1 MLTPSSHPLSAF
13 SPFPPAP
20 SCGRCCLVCV
30 AMAPCGHFEASHA
43 ASCVLFT
50 EGSWQDWGSV
60 TQNRRSMT
68 AAVRTGAQDSTAL
81 SNTHEVTVASP
92 TLRRGTVADLTTLDF
107 LFFVLVFGSLWP
119 ALFLFIFFLTC
130 RLIFTRNHFFGNET
144 GVFPHIMHINGYQW
158 LSV

>member
-13 SPFPPAP
+13 SLPAP

-30 AMAPCGHFEASHA
+30 AMAPCGHFAASRA

-68 AAVRTGAQDSTAL
+68 AAVWTGAQDSTAL
-81 SNTHEVTVASP
+81 SVTHEVTVALP
-92 TLRRGTVADLTTLDF
+92 TLRRGTVADLTASDF
-107 LFFVLVFGSLWP
+107 LVFLLVFGSLWP
-119 ALFLFIFFLTC
+119 TLFLFIIYFFFTC
-130 RLIFTRNHFFGNET
+130 RLAFTRNHFFGNET